1 MEKSIFEN
9 YQNRLI
15 AALNSINRDQVLMV
29 AELLSKSTLQNNRI
43 WLIGNGGSATT
54 ASHFA
59 TDLTRCVGSNN
70 KKLKSIS
77 LCDNI
82 GIITAIGNDFG
93 YNNIF
98 LRQVE
103 RNCES
108 EDVLIAISASGN
120 SGNLI
125 EAINWA
131 NKSGVTTVGLTSFD
145 GGKMRNLV
153 NLSIHIEAGNGDYG
167 VAEDAHLAICHM
179 ISEAL
184 RPQSI

>member
-1 MEKSIFEN
+1 MENSIFEH

-15 AALNSINRDQVLMV
+15 AALNSIDRDQVLMV
-29 AELLSKSTLQNNRI
+29 ANLLSKSTLQNKRI

-93 YNNIF
+93 YDNIF

-131 NKSGVTTVGLTSFD
+131 NESGITTVGLTSFD
-145 GGKMRNLV
+145 GGRIRRLV
-153 NLSIHIEAGNGDYG
+153 KFSIHIEADNGDYG
-167 VAEDAHLAICHM
+167 VAEDAHLALCHM

-184 RPQSI
+184 RPQNT

>member
-15 AALNSINRDQVLMV
+15 AALNSIDHDQVLMV
-29 AELLSKSTLQNNRI
+29 ANLLSKSTLKNKRI

-70 KKLKSIS
+70 KKLKGIS

-93 YNNIF
+93 FDNIF

-108 EDVLIAISASGN
+108 EDVLMAISASGS

-125 EAINWA
+125 KAINWA
-131 NKSGVTTVGLTSFD
+131 NEAGITTVGLTSFD
-145 GGKMRNLV
+145 GGMMRNLV
-153 NLSIHIEAGNGDYG
+153 NFSIHIDAENGDYG

-179 ISEAL
+179 LSEAL
-184 RPQSI
+184 RPQNT